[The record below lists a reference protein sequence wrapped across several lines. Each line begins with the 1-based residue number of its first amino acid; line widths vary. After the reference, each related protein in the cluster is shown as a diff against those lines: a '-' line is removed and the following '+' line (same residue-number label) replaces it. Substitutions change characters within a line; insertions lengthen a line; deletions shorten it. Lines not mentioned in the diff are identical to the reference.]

1 MERNAPSRFAAK
13 GSRTSGKPAVARGR
27 PSREQSALRN
37 EELLERTLELF
48 LAKGFEATTVE
59 AITEPIGMST
69 RTVYARYGDKSTLFK
84 AAIQRA
90 IDEWIVPVE
99 QLAALEGDDF
109 GETLLNIA
117 LMLARKLCSPAG
129 IQLWRISSS
138 EVFRLPEIG
147 SYLWERTA
155 HPTIVYLAELFRCR
169 LPHRNLTQ
177 PEAEEAALAFLIL
190 TVESAV
196 HLVAF
201 FDLADDEFDRQ
212 IAFRTRLFLKGARAL

>member
-1 MERNAPSRFAAK
+1 MTDRHTDHTARASQKRRA
-13 GSRTSGKPAVARGR
+13 ARGR

-37 EELLERTLELF
+37 EELLKRTLELF
-48 LAKGFEATTVE
+48 LAKGFEGTTVE

-69 RTVYARYGDKSTLFK
+69 RTVYARYGDKATLFK

-90 IDEWIVPVE
+90 IDQWIVPVE
-99 QLAALEGDDF
+99 QLAELEVVDF
-109 GETLLNIA
+109 GETLVRIA
-117 LMLARKLCSPAG
+117 RTLARKLCSPAG

-155 HPTIVYLAELFRCR
+155 LPTLIYLGELFRRR
-169 LPHRNLTQ
+169 LNHRKLGQ
-177 PEAEEAALAFLIL
+177 EEAEEAALAFLIL
-190 TVESAV
+190 TVESSV

-201 FDLADDEFDRQ
+201 FDLSDDEFDRQ
-212 IAFRTRLFLKGARAL
+212 IAFRTSLFLKGARAL